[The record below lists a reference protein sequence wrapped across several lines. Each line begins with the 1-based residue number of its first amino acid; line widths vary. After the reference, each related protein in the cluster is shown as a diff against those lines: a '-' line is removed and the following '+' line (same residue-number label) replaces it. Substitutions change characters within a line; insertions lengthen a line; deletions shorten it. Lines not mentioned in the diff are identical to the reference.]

1 VIYVVIA
8 LLLCLCVSVFLHLR
22 PQPTTAYVVVRPD
35 QGKNPRWNWYLCRPD
50 GSTMAMGSGSHA
62 EKWQAEA
69 AAQAAIG
76 KMRSVQLV
84 EYITGS

>member
-1 VIYVVIA
+1 MIYVAAALAIA
-8 LLLCLCVSVFLHLR
+8 LCVSLFLHLR
-22 PQPTTAYVVVRPD
+22 PSGTTAYVVVRPD

-50 GSTMAMGSGSHA
+50 GSTLAIGSGSHA

-69 AAQAAIG
+69 AASSAIE

-84 EYITGS
+84 EYITGG